1 MANSSSVLCVPFM
14 NPHPYIPGSV
24 RFMPAFRRPAD
35 FQKKRLQGVGKII
48 LNEDVGYRTDH
59 EQLQS

>member
-1 MANSSSVLCVPFM
+1 M